1 MNTATTFTSVECY
14 QLLHNRRNK
23 SYNKSRQIGV
33 GLRELEYCGRQ
44 TCSKIYSLWFY
55 KLIFDSQGRRGERR
69 KCRQQARPSMSFDD
83 NMIDLL
89 GENLLSGTK
98 FKSVPLSG
106 GYRNFL
112 RTRCRTGERK
122 HPCQKPARFA
132 QPFRHNAD
140 LWRTDERTHDDSAY
154 TALA

>member
-1 MNTATTFTSVECY
+1 MNTTTTFTSVECY

-23 SYNKSRQIGV
+23 SCNKSRQIGV

-106 GYRNFL
+106 DTEISLEHGVGQVNGSILAKNQLDSRSRFDTMPTCDG
-112 RTRCRTGERK
+112 RTNGHMT
-122 HPCQKPARFA
+122 
-132 QPFRHNAD
+132 
-140 LWRTDERTHDDSAY
+140 
-154 TALA
+154 TAHIPR